1 MKAVFKAGSRQYI
14 AEKGSSFWV
23 DSPETKGRKE
33 GDTISFDNVVMTYDD
48 KGGIKA
54 GGGKVAAKILK
65 VKRAPKI
72 IVFKY
77 KRRKNYKV
85 KRGHKQNGCLVEVT
99 GI

>member
-1 MKAVFKAGSRQYI
+1 MKAVFKAGSRQFI
-14 AEKGSSFWV
+14 AEKGTSFWV
-23 DSPETKGRKE
+23 DSPETKDCKE
-33 GDTISFDNVVMTYDD
+33 GDSISFDNVLMTYDD
-48 KGGIKA
+48 KGAVKV
-54 GGGKVAAKILK
+54 GGGKVAAKVLK
-65 VKRAPKI
+65 VQRAPKI